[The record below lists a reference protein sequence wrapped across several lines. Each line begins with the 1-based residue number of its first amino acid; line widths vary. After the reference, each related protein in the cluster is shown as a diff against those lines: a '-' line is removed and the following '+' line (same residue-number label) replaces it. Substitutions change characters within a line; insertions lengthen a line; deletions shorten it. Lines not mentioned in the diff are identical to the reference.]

1 MGSMVRLALYATE
14 RLGAGDI
21 TRIIGANP
29 PMTVNECWVGQMAFN
44 TSLKLR

>member
-29 PMTVNECWVGQMAFN
+29 PMTVSAGSVKWPL
-44 TSLKLR
+44 TLH